1 MVTHW
6 QNRKAIGDAHEQHVI
21 KTLRACGW
29 TVQPCGQGTYPPAI
43 QRALACTHSALRYF
57 PDLIA
62 ARDGEVITID
72 AKDRMPS
79 TDSDRYA
86 ISTGTLKAGLLFTA
100 AHAPTPLYYVFGDLK
115 VLTPSEVH
123 HYTTH
128 ARPHRSGAWVLVATK
143 RAHPFEEVFG
153 APPALAA

>member
-1 MVTHW
+1 MTHW
-6 QNRKAIGDAHEQHVI
+6 QNRKAIGDAHEQRVT

-29 TVQPCGQGTYPPAI
+29 TVQPCGQGTYPPTI
-43 QRALACTHSALRYF
+43 QHALARTHSALRYF

-86 ISTGTLKAGLLFTA
+86 ISTATLNAGLLFTA